1 MDSPIR
7 PGGDAD
13 GRPERAIR
21 AAGVVV
27 EQHLVDDVEVALA
40 CQDVDFLEIRRLLDA
55 ILDLEVAVVLLVDLE
70 DVALER
76 LDLKVVLG
84 FREVGARPRSRT
96 AGRREFSSQ
105 CRRLAP

>member
-1 MDSPIR
+1 M
-7 PGGDAD
+7 
-13 GRPERAIR
+13 
-21 AAGVVV
+21 
-27 EQHLVDDVEVALA
+27 EVALA

-84 FREVGARPRSRT
+84 FREVGARPSGSAAAMSTMVSLNRALT
-96 AGRREFSSQ
+96 PQIEVVQFET
-105 CRRLAP
+105 